1 MSFKE
6 TQSFQMIAASI
17 KEKFEECNENY
28 FQLHEGLNIL
38 KSAVLYGAN
47 ASGKSNFIRAIQ
59 TFHDLII
66 SSGNIA
72 PQHDLNCIPFLL
84 NTKTRNEPT
93 EFEMLFSI
101 NKLIYRY
108 GFKLTRKAILE
119 EWLYIKDKR
128 ETAVFERNHEKIEIP
143 KKYSIIWELN
153 AKKMIR
159 SNALLLS
166 VAGQFNDPISKE
178 ILKWFSNLNII
189 SGINDLLYSEFSIN
203 QLQNKQAR
211 DLILPLL
218 KAADFGIEDLKVIE
232 KEGEKFA
239 LTIKGS
245 DPNNPSISRNKSI
258 IQDLKTIKL
267 VMDDKGKVETKVEMP
282 FEIFESEGT
291 KKYFHL
297 LGPIL
302 DTLNFGKILLVDEL
316 DTKLHPLLTEM
327 IIKLFN
333 SKKTNPKNAQLIFAT
348 HDIHLLN
355 AKIFRRDQIWFTEKK
370 ATGATVLFS
379 LLDFKKGTTPR
390 NDERIGKNYTIGKY
404 GAVPFLGYFDELFEK
419 HTK

>member
-6 TQSFQMIAASI
+6 TQSFQMIAAPI

-28 FQLHEGLNIL
+28 FQHSGGIGIL

-47 ASGKSNFIRAIQ
+47 GSGKSNFIRALQ

-66 SSGNIA
+66 SSGRLA
-72 PQHDLNCIPFLL
+72 PQQELNCIPFLL
-84 NTKTRNEPT
+84 NTKTRHEPT

-108 GFKLTRKAILE
+108 GFKLTRKAIIE

-128 ETAVFERNHEKIEIP
+128 ETLVFERNNERVEVP
-143 KKYSIIWELN
+143 KKYTIIWELSE
-153 AKKMIR
+153 KKMIR
-159 SNALLLS
+159 PNALLLS
-166 VAGQFNDPISKE
+166 VAGQFNDLISKE
-178 ILKWFSNLNII
+178 ILGWFSNLNFI
-189 SGINDLLYSEFSIN
+189 SGLNDLLYSDFSIS
-203 QLQNKQAR
+203 QLRNKQSR

-218 KAADFGIEDLKVIE
+218 KAADFGIEDLVVVE
-232 KEGEKFA
+232 KEGERLAF
-239 LTIKGS
+239 TIKGS
-245 DPNNPSISRNKSI
+245 EPQNPSISRNKSI
-258 IQDLKTIKL
+258 IQDLKTIKF
-267 VMDDKGKVETKVEMP
+267 VRDEKGRIVTKVEMP

-302 DTLNFGKILLVDEL
+302 DTLKEGKILLVDEL
-316 DTKLHPLLTEM
+316 DTKLHPLLTER
-327 IIKLFN
+327 IVKLFN
-333 SKKTNPKNAQLIFAT
+333 NKKTNPKNAQLIFAT

-355 AKIFRRDQIWFTEKK
+355 ARIFRRDQIWFTEKK
-370 ATGATVLFS
+370 QNGATLLFS

-390 NDERIGKNYTIGKY
+390 NDEKIGKNYAYGKY
-404 GAVPFLGYFDELFEK
+404 GAIPFLGYFDELLEN
-419 HTK
+419 HTN